1 MDAIDVAAIVAI
13 VLCLGAAIV
22 FASIARRMVRALREL
37 DSLAESLRVEAVPLV
52 SDLRATVRQA
62 GDDLDRVEAVLGKA
76 ETIATTVDA
85 ASRLT
90 YRALRPPLVKTMAFM
105 SGAGRATRRLRGRT
119 VQARPEV
126 GSGLTIDARA
136 IDEKAIEAKMGDGA
150 RREPKNRASRSR
162 RRGRRRR

>member
-13 VLCLGAAIV
+13 VLCLAAAAL
-22 FASIARRMVRALREL
+22 FAVIARRMVRALR
-37 DSLAESLRVEAVPLV
+37 DIDALAESLRVEAVPLV

-105 SGAGRATRRLRGRT
+105 SGAGRATRRLRGG
-119 VQARPEV
+119 RPAV
-126 GSGLTIDARA
+126 GSGRTIDARA
-136 IDEKAIEAKMGDGA
+136 IEAKPGDGA
-150 RREPKNRASRSR
+150 RREPKNRASGSR
-162 RRGRRRR
+162 RRGRRRDSRR

>member
-1 MDAIDVAAIVAI
+1 MSAIDVAAVVAI
-13 VLCLGAAIV
+13 VMCVAVTAAFV
-22 FASIARRMVRALREL
+22 VVVRRMIRVVRQL
-37 DSLAESLRVEAVPLV
+37 DALAESLRVDTVPLV

-105 SGAGRATRRLRGRT
+105 SGAGRATRRLRG
-119 VQARPEV
+119 APAAV
-126 GSGLTIDARA
+126 GPGSDARA
-136 IDEKAIEAKMGDGA
+136 IEAKAVDA
-150 RREPKNRASRSR
+150 KRREPKNPARRSR
-162 RRGRRRR
+162 RRGRSRR

>member
-1 MDAIDVAAIVAI
+1 MSAIDVAAVVAI
-13 VLCLGAAIV
+13 VLCLVAAAAFV
-22 FASIARRMVRALREL
+22 VVVRRMIRVVREL
-37 DSLAESLRVEAVPLV
+37 DVLADSLRTETVPLV

-105 SGAGRATRRLRGRT
+105 SGAGRATRRLRGAPPAVPQGAER
-119 VQARPEV
+119 R
-126 GSGLTIDARA
+126 
-136 IDEKAIEAKMGDGA
+136 AIEASAMDA
-150 RREPKNRASRSR
+150 PSATNRRDPKKPRRGSRRQGRSR
-162 RRGRRRR
+162 R

>member
-1 MDAIDVAAIVAI
+1 MSAIDVAAIVAI
-13 VLCLGAAIV
+13 VLCLAGAAV
-22 FASIARRMVRALREL
+22 FAVMVRRMVRALRGL
-37 DSLAESLRVEAVPLV
+37 DALAESLRVEAVPLV

-90 YRALRPPLVKTMAFM
+90 YRALRPPLVKTMALM
-105 SGAGRATRRLRGRT
+105 SGAGRATRRLRGGKASIGPANDGK
-119 VQARPEV
+119 VV
-126 GSGLTIDARA
+126 DARA
-136 IDEKAIEAKMGDGA
+136 IEATVGDGA
-150 RREPKNRASRSR
+150 RREPPNAARRSR

>member
-1 MDAIDVAAIVAI
+1 MSAIDVAAIVAI
-13 VLCLGAAIV
+13 VLCLAGAAV
-22 FASIARRMVRALREL
+22 FAVMVRRMVRALRGL
-37 DSLAESLRVEAVPLV
+37 DALAESLRVEAVPLV

-90 YRALRPPLVKTMAFM
+90 YRALRPPLVKTMALM
-105 SGAGRATRRLRGRT
+105 SGAGRATRRLRGGKASIGPANDGKVVDPT
-119 VQARPEV
+119 FLEAR
-126 GSGLTIDARA
+126 
-136 IDEKAIEAKMGDGA
+136 AIEAKTGDGT
-150 RREPKNRASRSR
+150 RREAPNAARRSR

>member
-1 MDAIDVAAIVAI
+1 MSAIDVAAIVAI
-13 VLCLGAAIV
+13 VLCLATAAV
-22 FASIARRMVRALREL
+22 FAFLIRRMVRAVREL
-37 DSLAESLRVEAVPLV
+37 DALAESLRVETVPLV

-105 SGAGRATRRLRGRT
+105 TGAGRASRRLRGA
-119 VQARPEV
+119 QPER
-126 GSGLTIDARA
+126 LLERETKPIEA
-136 IDEKAIEAKMGDGA
+136 KAIESP
-150 RREPKNRASRSR
+150 RRDAANPSR
-162 RRGRRRR
+162 RRGRRRAR

>member
-1 MDAIDVAAIVAI
+1 MSATDVAAIVAI
-13 VLCLGAAIV
+13 VFCLATAAT
-22 FASIARRMVRALREL
+22 FAFMIRRMVRAVREL
-37 DSLAESLRVEAVPLV
+37 DALAESLRVETVPLV

-105 SGAGRATRRLRGRT
+105 TGAGRASRRLRRLGVPESIGPEGR
-119 VQARPEV
+119 ASSR
-126 GSGLTIDARA
+126 
-136 IDEKAIEAKMGDGA
+136 KAIEA
-150 RREPKNRASRSR
+150 RTIESPRAAAANPAR
-162 RRGRRRR
+162 RRGRRRPR